1 MKPMRLTFG
10 SSRFADGGDITEAPY
25 KLMISSAVGRWND
38 SEAVRI
44 LRRLCSPLEPFYLQH
59 LRLELRS

>member
-1 MKPMRLTFG
+1 METMRLTFG

-25 KLMISSAVGRWND
+25 EVMISSAVGRWKD
-38 SEAVRI
+38 SDAVRI
-44 LRRLCSPLEPFYLQH
+44 LWRLCSPLVPFYLQH